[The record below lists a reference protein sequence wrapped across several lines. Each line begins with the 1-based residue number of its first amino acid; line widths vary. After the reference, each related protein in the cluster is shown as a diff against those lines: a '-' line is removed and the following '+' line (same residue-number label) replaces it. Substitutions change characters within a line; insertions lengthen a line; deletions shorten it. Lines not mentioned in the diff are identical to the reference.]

1 MMHHHAPHKRVAGM
15 LPLRAAGHLR
25 ELRLQI
31 RKAGGCLATIE
42 SGTANRSEI
51 DAARVAF
58 HRHAEAI
65 AHTMILFDS
74 APLVGQLSGATVI
87 DVLVKAIEIAVE
99 DRDAALIEG
108 VLAEVDHG

>member
-1 MMHHHAPHKRVAGM
+1 MMHHHAPHKRIAGM

-31 RKAGGCLATIE
+31 RKAGGCLDLIE
-42 SGTANRSEI
+42 SGTATRTEI

-65 AHTMILFDS
+65 AHTMILLEA
-74 APLVGQLSGATVI
+74 APLLGCKGEPSAMAVLA
-87 DVLVKAIEIAVE
+87 DVLEEA
-99 DRDAALIEG
+99 AALQGEADIR
-108 VLAEVDHG
+108 AARHG

>member
-42 SGTANRSEI
+42 SASATRAER

-65 AHTMILFDS
+65 AHTMILLDS
-74 APLVGQLSGATVI
+74 APLVSMLSGATTL
-87 DVLVKAIEIAVE
+87 DALGAVL
-99 DRDAALIEG
+99 DAATDLHEAG
-108 VLAEVDHG
+108 RG